1 MQTPYSLFET
11 LLGIW
16 SIDPHFAAQMLG
28 IVHSRL
34 EGDIEQ
40 GSEPAEMLPFAF
52 YNGEPFQLSASTN
65 QNESIYDSV
74 PKGSVAI
81 IPMRGVMTKHT
92 QFCGPVGTVAIA
104 NRILEADAHKNIV
117 GSVVF
122 YESGGGQID
131 AIHPLTTAI
140 QSAVKPVNAITDS
153 LLGSAALISS
163 AFCDKIMASHEMCRI
178 GSLGV
183 MGMFENRD
191 QWLKEK
197 GITLHTYRSTYSY
210 NKNKNELEAIDGNG
224 ELIRNKVLDKYARFY
239 INQHAKLRGSLL
251 RDNAADFIAKV
262 DAGKINE
269 INADNVFS
277 GEMFMANE
285 CLANGNGLLDGIM
298 SLDEVVK
305 LTADMAKNRVVI
317 KL

>member
-1 MQTPYSLFET
+1 MQTPYSLFQT

-28 IVHSRL
+28 IVHERL
-34 EGDIEQ
+34 SGDIEQ
-40 GSEPAEMLPFAF
+40 APEPASMFPYAMF
-52 YNGEPFQLSASTN
+52 NGETFVAATPSGGGQSV
-65 QNESIYDSV
+65 YDSV

-81 IPMRGVMTKHT
+81 IPVSGVMTKHD
-92 QFCGPVGTVAIA
+92 QFCGPVGTTTIG
-104 NRILEADAHKNIV
+104 NRIAEADAHKNIV

-131 AIHPLTTAI
+131 AIHPLTKSMQTA
-140 QSAVKPVNAITDS
+140 SKPINAITDS

-163 AFCDKIMASHEMCRI
+163 AFCNKTYASHEMCRI

-191 QWLKEK
+191 QWYKEK

-210 NKNKNELEAIDGNG
+210 NKNKNELEAIAGNG
-224 ELIRNKVLDKYARFY
+224 ELIQNNVLDKFARFY
-239 INQHAKLRGSLL
+239 INQHAQLRGGVL
-251 RDNAADFIAKV
+251 RDNAAAFIAKV
-262 DAGKINE
+262 DSGKIDE

-277 GEMFMANE
+277 GEMFLANE
-285 CLANGNGLLDGIM
+285 CTPSGNGLIDGIM
-298 SLDEVVK
+298 SLDDVVK
-305 LTADMAKNRVVI
+305 LTADMAKNRVI
-317 KL
+317 INL